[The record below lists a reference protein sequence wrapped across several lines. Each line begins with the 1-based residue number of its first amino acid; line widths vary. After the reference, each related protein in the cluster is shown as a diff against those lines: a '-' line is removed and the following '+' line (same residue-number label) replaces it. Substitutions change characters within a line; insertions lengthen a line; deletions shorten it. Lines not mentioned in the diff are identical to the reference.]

1 MRPHI
6 THIRALAVAS
16 VAVGL
21 LSGMTPLLGVA
32 VGATAPTT
40 TPTRFVRQVCAALN
54 TWDDKANTDDTSP
67 EKVLNANKQS
77 MKSTRQAV
85 VTVLASDLKA
95 TDTLIAATK
104 ALGTPRV
111 PNGQQL
117 ATDFLQTVGDARDA
131 LSAAHSA
138 AARMPI
144 ANKTVFMTAL
154 TTMDNNLV
162 RQFQAIGNPLS
173 VLNTDQ
179 TLAAAIQADPG
190 CATVLQFYTSATT
203 SGLEVGD
210 CITSAET
217 KVDCAKPH
225 DGEVTLVASYP
236 ADSTA
241 PYPGNDAIN
250 AFVDETCSAA
260 FTSYVGVPFDES
272 AHTYGYYYPNPG
284 SDWDGGDREVVCTV
298 TNLDNTPLTGSLNG
312 QTS

>member
-1 MRPHI
+1 MRPHV
-6 THIRALAVAS
+6 RALALAS

-32 VGATAPTT
+32 DAAESPTT
-40 TPTRFVRQVCAALN
+40 TPSRFVRQVCAALN
-54 TWDDKANTDDTSP
+54 TWDDKANTDNTSP
-67 EKVLNANKQS
+67 EKVLTANKKS

-111 PNGQQL
+111 PDGQRV
-117 ATDFLQTVGDARDA
+117 ATDYLQTLGDARDA

-144 ANKTVFMTAL
+144 ANRAVLTAAL

-162 RQFQAIGNPLS
+162 GQFQAIGNPLS

-190 CATVLQFYTSATT
+190 CATVLQFYKSATT

-210 CITSAET
+210 CITSSET
-217 KVDCAKPH
+217 KVDCTKPH
-225 DGEVTLVASYP
+225 DGEVTLVTSYV

-241 PYPGNDAIN
+241 PYPGNDALN
-250 AFVDETCSAA
+250 AFVDQTCNAA

-272 AHTYGYYYPNPG
+272 MHTYGYYYPNPG
-284 SDWDGGDREVVCTV
+284 ADWDGGDREIVCTV
-298 TNLDNTPLTGSLNG
+298 TNEDNTPLTGSLKG